1 LERPGTRPSTQK
13 QTADSKAKA
22 ERKKDGNIRRT
33 RMASTDEGHIPA
45 LLADICAV
53 KVLADSGA
61 DDNVMSHLTA
71 RRLSVAGF
79 FMPTKK
85 LESPIS
91 LQLTAKE
98 MTVSAVEKSRINI
111 TLQLE
116 AGPLRL
122 RNVEFLI
129 LDAELEEV
137 LLGRPLMKLLG
148 IDVNDHLNLVRKE
161 FHDRDFSDAPSM
173 EQGEMGTLSRILLN

>member
-1 LERPGTRPSTQK
+1 LRKAYYEAKKDGSLERPGTLPSTQK
-13 QTADSKAKA
+13 QTADSKAKE

-53 KVLADSGA
+53 KVLADSEA

-98 MTVSAVEKSRINI
+98 ITATAVEKFTNQHYFAARS
-111 TLQLE
+111 
-116 AGPLRL
+116 GPPPPTQCGVPDPRC
-122 RNVEFLI
+122 
-129 LDAELEEV
+129 
-137 LLGRPLMKLLG
+137 
-148 IDVNDHLNLVRKE
+148 
-161 FHDRDFSDAPSM
+161 
-173 EQGEMGTLSRILLN
+173 